1 MAPTSSSKNSEQR
14 GKSEVFIQELGFE
27 GCDAVPTAVVVNWM
41 HHPESEHAL
50 CPGDEEE
57 LRRDFSGGQHM
68 RRMGSRKVPKKYD
81 LVSF

>member
-41 HHPESEHAL
+41 HHPESETRAL
-50 CPGDEEE
+50 PWG
-57 LRRDFSGGQHM
+57 
-68 RRMGSRKVPKKYD
+68 
-81 LVSF
+81 